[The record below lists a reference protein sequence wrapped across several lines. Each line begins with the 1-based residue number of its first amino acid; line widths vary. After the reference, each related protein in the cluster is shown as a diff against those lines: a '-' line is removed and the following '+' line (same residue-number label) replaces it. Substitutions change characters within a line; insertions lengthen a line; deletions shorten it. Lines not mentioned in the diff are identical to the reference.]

1 MGDEKTKLKDILM
14 RVLKVLSIAVAI
26 AVVFGYYSFQMT
38 MPSVVVPNTTNPSLI
53 FPGLM
58 FFLLGIL
65 VGLIADSLESL
76 TISVLL
82 GVVIGTILG
91 WFIFISPTLSP
102 DIIIPEVSGYFY
114 NVLHSALPII
124 IVGLVLLFIG
134 GFIGNSIMEGLITK
148 TAPSL
153 FGTTSEDRAKRSGGE
168 KE

>member
-1 MGDEKTKLKDILM
+1 MGDEKTKLKAILL

-26 AVVFGYYSFQMT
+26 AIVFGYYSFQMT
-38 MPSVVVPNTTNPSLI
+38 MPSVVVPSTTNPSLI
-53 FPGLM
+53 VPGLI

-82 GVVIGTILG
+82 GVVMGTILG
-91 WFIFISPTLSP
+91 WVIFVSPTLSP
-102 DIIIPEVSGYFY
+102 DIIIPEASGYIY
-114 NVLHSALPII
+114 NVLHSALPIL

-148 TAPSL
+148 TAPSP
-153 FGTTSEDRAKRSGGE
+153 FGALEEKANRSGGE